1 MGLNLLMLMIDY
13 RQGSLDLAT
22 LPELKP
28 LTPPCPC
35 LGKQLKCSNCYGT
48 GRQVYDLPFGDVLFI
63 GKGPTTPLLVA
74 MEVKEY
80 SEFLTSLESGRLQTQ
95 LQGMAERYQVR
106 YLILYGQVRPHP
118 RPNTDGTHTIQI
130 YDESQRKW
138 QDSYSYHSYTA
149 LQRFLV
155 SPSLNNLFIV
165 RVVDQKSQLGSLIH
179 AIYSTWTK
187 PWESHTSLRTI
198 QADDINDMA
207 KSAYQGRVSD
217 PDNSLGLSVEPIGIV
232 FKRVMLAAQILPGIK
247 YEWAKACAQRFK
259 SPLELFSASIEDWS
273 TLTLNSGSGG
283 RKRSLRFGVEK
294 AKRVWN
300 WIREARS
307 EKENG

>member
-1 MGLNLLMLMIDY
+1 MLMIDY

-22 LPELKP
+22 LPELSTI
-28 LTPPCPC
+28 LDNCPC
-35 LGKQLKCSNCYGT
+35 SAKELNCKKCYGT
-48 GRQVYDLPFGDVLFI
+48 GKLVDELPFGDAAFP
-63 GKGPTTPLLVA
+63 GKGPTTPLMVGI
-74 MEVKEY
+74 EVKEY

-106 YLILYGQVRPHP
+106 YLIIYGQVRPHP

-130 YDESQRKW
+130 YDESRRKW

-149 LQRFLV
+149 LERFLV

-187 PWESHTSLRTI
+187 PWDQHTSLRTI

-207 KSAYQGRVSD
+207 KSAYQGRVHD
-217 PDNSLGLSVEPIGIV
+217 PDNSLGLSVEPIGTV

-273 TLTLNSGSGG
+273 ALTLNSGSGG

-300 WIREARS
+300 WIREARTL
-307 EKENG
+307 KENE

>member
-1 MGLNLLMLMIDY
+1 MIDY

-22 LPELKP
+22 SPELTP
-28 LTPPCPC
+28 LLDNCPC
-35 LGKQLKCSNCYGT
+35 LGKQLKCSTCYGT
-48 GRQVYDLPFGDVLFI
+48 SKIVYDLPFGDVVFI
-63 GKGPTTPLLVA
+63 GKGPTTPLMVGL
-74 MEVKEY
+74 EVKEY
-80 SEFLTSLESGRLQTQ
+80 SEFLSTLESGRLKTQ
-95 LQGMAERYQVR
+95 LQGMAEIFQVR

-130 YDESQRKW
+130 YDEARNKW

-149 LQRFLV
+149 LERFLV

-165 RVVDQKSQLGSLIH
+165 RTVDHKPQLGSLIH

-198 QADDINDMA
+198 QSDDINDMA
-207 KSAYQGRVSD
+207 KMAYQGRIHD
-217 PDNSLGLSVEPIGIV
+217 PDNSLGLSVEPLSKI
-232 FKRVMLAAQILPGIK
+232 FKRVMLMAQTLPGIK

-259 SPLELFSASIEDWS
+259 SPFEMLTASVEDWTS
-273 TLTLNSGSGG
+273 LTMTTNG
-283 RKRSLRFGVEK
+283 RTKRLMRFGPEK
-294 AKRVWN
+294 AKRVWG
-300 WIREARS
+300 WLREART